1 MNRKTISTSQ
11 ASVACDVC
19 GRTLL
24 RGEHADVFL
33 HGGTRRSVCEL
44 CTGRAVH
51 EGWIREGV
59 DSALGRTPREGAAR
73 GLLTRFRARG
83 GGGGG
88 AAAPGGRRA
97 ARDAALADEGA
108 PGEISAEADND
119 PRDRWT
125 DDDAFAAVPVDDAP
139 PSPPSSPLLPPER
152 VEDPTP
158 ADPYAAAFH
167 EPRGVHAV
175 PTNAE
180 LKIGRAL
187 EVFNASQHPRTVAGV
202 ARSLGA
208 PIVSARP
215 SLTEGSIVS
224 VVVAWELSW
233 YRYEIDLADEA
244 AGVRVIGQG
253 SELSELAPD
262 ERTPNAAADDA
273 GELHRVAGV
282 A

>member
-11 ASVACDVC
+11 ASVICDVC

-59 DSALGRTPREGAAR
+59 DSPLARTPREGAAR

-83 GGGGG
+83 GG
-88 AAAPGGRRA
+88 AAVPSGRRA
-97 ARDAALADEGA
+97 MRDAALDDDGTR
-108 PGEISAEADND
+108 GEPSPAGEDDA
-119 PRDRWT
+119 RERWT
-125 DDDAFAAVPVDDAP
+125 DDDAFAAVPSEPAP
-139 PSPPSSPLLPPER
+139 APSSSPPLLPPER
-152 VEDPTP
+152 VEDPAP

-187 EVFNASQHPRTVAGV
+187 EVFNASQHPRTVSGV

>member
-11 ASVACDVC
+11 ASVTCDVC

-59 DSALGRTPREGAAR
+59 DSTLARAPREGAAR

-83 GGGGG
+83 GG
-88 AAAPGGRRA
+88 AAVPSGRRA
-97 ARDAALADEGA
+97 VRDAALDEDQGDGSEPDA
-108 PGEISAEADND
+108 PD
-119 PRDRWT
+119 PRERWT
-125 DDDAFAAVPVDDAP
+125 DDDAFAAVPSEPV
-139 PSPPSSPLLPPER
+139 PSPPPLLPPER
-152 VEDPTP
+152 VEDPAP

-187 EVFNASQHPRTVAGV
+187 EVFNASQHPRTVSGV

-253 SELSELAPD
+253 AELSELAPD

>member
-1 MNRKTISTSQ
+1 MT
-11 ASVACDVC
+11 CDVC

-24 RGEHADVFL
+24 RGENSDVFL
-33 HGGTRRSVCEL
+33 HGGTRRTVCEL

-51 EGWIREGV
+51 EGWIREGI
-59 DSALGRTPREGAAR
+59 DSALGRSPREGGAAR
-73 GLLTRFRARG
+73 GLLTRLRTRREG
-83 GGGGG
+83 
-88 AAAPGGRRA
+88 PTPTGRRA
-97 ARDAALADEGA
+97 TGGRPVQDDPPADLPE
-108 PGEISAEADND
+108 PDVEYHDEEE
-119 PRDRWT
+119 
-125 DDDAFAAVPVDDAP
+125 
-139 PSPPSSPLLPPER
+139 LPPLEPVAVVVPEPVVR
-152 VEDPTP
+152 DPAPAAPEPP
-158 ADPYAAAFH
+158 ADPYAEAFH

-180 LKIGRAL
+180 LKIARAL

-224 VVVAWELSW
+224 VVVGWELSW
-233 YRYEIDLADEA
+233 YRYEIDLGDEA
-244 AGVRVIGQG
+244 SGVRVIGQG
-253 SELSELAPD
+253 AELDELTPE
-262 ERTPNAAADDA
+262 ERAPNAAADDA

>member
-33 HGGTRRSVCEL
+33 HGGTRRNVCEL

-59 DSALGRTPREGAAR
+59 DAALGRSPREGAAR

-83 GGGGG
+83 GGTT
-88 AAAPGGRRA
+88 APSGRRA
-97 ARDAALADEGA
+97 ARDAAFHDGAAELPEGEAADA
-108 PGEISAEADND
+108 
-119 PRDRWT
+119 RDRWT
-125 DDDAFAAVPVDDAP
+125 GDDAFASVPADNGSAP
-139 PSPPSSPLLPPER
+139 PPPSSAPLLPPER
-152 VEDPTP
+152 VEDPAP
-158 ADPYAAAFH
+158 VDPYAAAFH

-187 EVFNASQHPRTVAGV
+187 EVFNGSRHPRTVSGV

-253 SELSELAPD
+253 SELSELAPE

>member
-24 RGEHADVFL
+24 RGEHSDVFL

-59 DSALGRTPREGAAR
+59 DATLGHSPREGAAR

-83 GGGGG
+83 GGT
-88 AAAPGGRRA
+88 APPSGRRA
-97 ARDAALADEGA
+97 ARDAAFDDVSVAD
-108 PGEISAEADND
+108 SADHEES
-119 PRDRWT
+119 RRWSE
-125 DDDAFAAVPVDDAP
+125 DEVFEPLPVAGGDP
-139 PSPPSSPLLPPER
+139 PSPSPSSTPPLLPPER
-152 VEDPTP
+152 VEEPAP
-158 ADPYAAAFH
+158 ADPYSEAFH

-180 LKIGRAL
+180 LKIARAL
-187 EVFNASQHPRTVAGV
+187 EVFNGSQHPRTVSGV

-253 SELSELAPD
+253 A
-262 ERTPNAAADDA
+262 
-273 GELHRVAGV
+273 
-282 A
+282 

>member
-1 MNRKTISTSQ
+1 VTRKTISTSQ

-24 RGEHADVFL
+24 RGENSDVFL
-33 HGGTRRSVCEL
+33 HGGTRRTVCEL

-51 EGWIREGV
+51 EGWIREGL
-59 DSALGRTPREGAAR
+59 DSALGRSSREGAAR
-73 GLLTRFRARG
+73 GLLTRLRTRRDG
-83 GGGGG
+83 
-88 AAAPGGRRA
+88 PTPTGRRA
-97 ARDAALADEGA
+97 TGGRPAAEPVADEPETYGDG
-108 PGEISAEADND
+108 P
-119 PRDRWT
+119 
-125 DDDAFAAVPVDDAP
+125 AP
-139 PSPPSSPLLPPER
+139 PLEPIEPDPVVIPEPIVRDPEPAPPAA
-152 VEDPTP
+152 P
-158 ADPYAAAFH
+158 ADPYAEAFH

-180 LKIGRAL
+180 LKIARAL

-215 SLTEGSIVS
+215 SATEGSIVS
-224 VVVAWELSW
+224 VVVGWELSW
-233 YRYEIDLADEA
+233 YRYEIDLGDEA
-244 AGVRVIGQG
+244 SGVRVIGQG
-253 SELSELAPD
+253 AELDELTPE
-262 ERTPNAAADDA
+262 ERAPNAAADDA

>member
-1 MNRKTISTSQ
+1 VNRKTISTSQ

-59 DSALGRTPREGAAR
+59 DSALGHPPREGAAR

-83 GGGGG
+83 GAPT
-88 AAAPGGRRA
+88 AASGRRA
-97 ARDAALADEGA
+97 ARDAAFHDGA
-108 PGEISAEADND
+108 TSDDPGSEP
-119 PRDRWT
+119 PRARERWT
-125 DDDAFAAVPVDDAP
+125 DDDAFASAPVDERP
-139 PSPPSSPLLPPER
+139 PSPVPAPLPAPQMRTER
-152 VEDPTP
+152 VDPAP
-158 ADPYAAAFH
+158 ADPYAEAFH

-187 EVFNASQHPRTVAGV
+187 EVFNGSQHPRTVSGV

-224 VVVAWELSW
+224 VVVARELSW

-244 AGVRVIGQG
+244 AGVRIIGQG
-253 SELSELAPD
+253 SELTELAAD

>member
-1 MNRKTISTSQ
+1 MT
-11 ASVACDVC
+11 CDVC

-24 RGEHADVFL
+24 RGENSDVFL
-33 HGGTRRSVCEL
+33 HGGTRRTVCEL

-51 EGWIREGV
+51 EGWIREGI
-59 DSALGRTPREGAAR
+59 DSALGRSPREGAAR
-73 GLLTRFRARG
+73 GLLTRLRTRREG
-83 GGGGG
+83 
-88 AAAPGGRRA
+88 PTPTGRRA
-97 ARDAALADEGA
+97 TGGRPADDDPLADLHEHRPGPEPDLADE
-108 PGEISAEADND
+108 D
-119 PRDRWT
+119 P
-125 DDDAFAAVPVDDAP
+125 
-139 PSPPSSPLLPPER
+139 LPPEPAPPVPTEPVVR
-152 VEDPTP
+152 DPAPVAAPEPP
-158 ADPYAAAFH
+158 ADPFTEAFH

-180 LKIGRAL
+180 LKIARAL

-224 VVVAWELSW
+224 VVVGWELSW
-233 YRYEIDLADEA
+233 YRYEIDLGDEA
-244 AGVRVIGQG
+244 SGVRVIGQG
-253 SELSELAPD
+253 AELDELTLE
-262 ERTPNAAADDA
+262 ERAPNAAADDA

>member
-1 MNRKTISTSQ
+1 MTRKTISTSQ

-24 RGEHADVFL
+24 RGENSDVFL
-33 HGGTRRSVCEL
+33 HGGTRRTVCEL

-51 EGWIREGV
+51 EGWIREGI
-59 DSALGRTPREGAAR
+59 DDALGRSPREGAAR
-73 GLLTRFRARG
+73 GLLTRLRTRRDGGPAPAARRG
-83 GGGGG
+83 GRSGDH
-88 AAAPGGRRA
+88 AAEPPE
-97 ARDAALADEGA
+97 DEWD
-108 PGEISAEADND
+108 E
-119 PRDRWT
+119 
-125 DDDAFAAVPVDDAP
+125 
-139 PSPPSSPLLPPER
+139 LPPLEPLENTR
-152 VEDPTP
+152 TVIPEPIVRDPEP
-158 ADPYAAAFH
+158 PAPEPQPAADPYAEAFH

-180 LKIGRAL
+180 LKIARAL
-187 EVFNASQHPRTVAGV
+187 EVFNASQHPRTVSGV

-215 SLTEGSIVS
+215 SQTEGSIVS
-224 VVVAWELSW
+224 VVVGWELSW
-233 YRYEIDLADEA
+233 YRYEIDLGDEA

-253 SELSELAPD
+253 AELDELTPE

>member
-1 MNRKTISTSQ
+1 M
-11 ASVACDVC
+11 ACDVC

-24 RGEHADVFL
+24 RGENSDVFL
-33 HGGTRRSVCEL
+33 HGGTRRTVCEL

-51 EGWIREGV
+51 EGWIRAGI
-59 DSALGRTPREGAAR
+59 DDALGRSPREGAAR
-73 GLLTRFRARG
+73 GLLTRLRTRRESP
-83 GGGGG
+83 
-88 AAAPGGRRA
+88 APTGRRA
-97 ARDAALADEGA
+97 ARMEQTTGPLGREAPVDE
-108 PGEISAEADND
+108 P
-119 PRDRWT
+119 
-125 DDDAFAAVPVDDAP
+125 DDDLPPLEPLENTSVVIPEPIVREPEPAP
-139 PSPPSSPLLPPER
+139 PAP
-152 VEDPTP
+152 P
-158 ADPYAAAFH
+158 ADPYAEAFH

-180 LKIGRAL
+180 LKIARAL

-215 SLTEGSIVS
+215 SQTEGSIVS
-224 VVVAWELSW
+224 VVVGWELSW
-233 YRYEIDLADEA
+233 YRYEIDLGDEA

-253 SELSELAPD
+253 AELDELTPE
-262 ERTPNAAADDA
+262 ERAPNAAADDA

>member
-1 MNRKTISTSQ
+1 VTTRKTISTSQ
-11 ASVACDVC
+11 VSVTCDVC

-33 HGGTRRSVCEL
+33 HGGTRRTVCEL
-44 CTGRAVH
+44 CTSRAVH
-51 EGWIREGV
+51 EGWIREGL
-59 DSALGRTPREGAAR
+59 DSALGRRPPQNAAR
-73 GLLTRFRARG
+73 GLFTRLRTRREG
-83 GGGGG
+83 TGV
-88 AAAPGGRRA
+88 GRRT
-97 ARDAALADEGA
+97 RSDDDEFADEPLLDPDA
-108 PGEISAEADND
+108 HDAEEQRN
-119 PRDRWT
+119 RWT
-125 DDDAFAAVPVDDAP
+125 DDDAFAGAPVDSAP
-139 PSPPSSPLLPPER
+139 LVIPEPLQPPAGAMPSEPIAPT
-152 VEDPTP
+152 DPF
-158 ADPYAAAFH
+158 AEAYH
-167 EPRGVHAV
+167 EPRGVHAI

-180 LKIGRAL
+180 LKIARAL

-215 SLTEGSIVS
+215 SETEGSIVS
-224 VVVAWELSW
+224 VVVGWELSW

-253 SELSELAPD
+253 AELEELTPE
-262 ERTPNAAADDA
+262 ERTPNAAADDG